1 MKEGYPNPWNFFCYQ
16 WFYVKVHKALMYA
29 PWLKLDFWY
38 NRGKIGS
45 VIIQFNVTSFVNK
58 SWKLTSIFLFN
69 IRAIRK
75 TRTPVFSACFFLFTP
90 PPEQRDQIPHIED
103 YRFDNRWR
111 HCRTHSDLKTILF
124 YQIKRSLA
132 LTSTTRTI
140 TYLQF
145 NPLLISTI
153 VCVNANFEN

>member
-1 MKEGYPNPWNFFCYQ
+1 MKEGYPHPWNFFCYQ

-29 PWLKLDFWY
+29 PWLKLDYWY

-75 TRTPVFSACFFLFTP
+75 NAYSGFLSMFLLLHSPTKSN
-90 PPEQRDQIPHIED
+90 RSNSTSWKD
-103 YRFDNRWR
+103 YRFNNRWR
-111 HCRTHSDLKTILF
+111 HYRTHSNLKQF
-124 YQIKRSLA
+124 NSIKLNCLLA
-132 LTSTTRTI
+132 LK
-140 TYLQF
+140 LNNQDDHL
-145 NPLLISTI
+145 P
-153 VCVNANFEN
+153 